1 MFSEKQIQVLGFP
14 NVNKDAIICDGA
26 VRSGKSSVISI
37 SYIIWAMTNFSNSN
51 FGVCSK
57 SVRSAE
63 RNIIKPLQN
72 IKYMNDNYD
81 MKYTISTSMLTITR
95 GSVTNYFYVFGGKD
109 ESSYSTIQGITLAGV
124 FLDEV
129 VLMPE
134 SFVNQALARCSIR
147 GSKYWFS
154 CNPEGP
160 NHWFYKEWI
169 LKAEEKNSLYLH
181 FTLDDNPSLDDTIKK
196 RYHKMYSGV
205 FYERYILG
213 KWVRAEGIIYR
224 DFADNPNSY
233 IIDKVPNDLIMINAG
248 VDFGGTKSAHAFV
261 ATGFTTNFEQ
271 AIVLYTERI
280 PDELSTHELEDRYAT
295 FVTMINRTYGKFF
308 NTRADSAEP
317 VLIRGLKNKAME
329 LGLRTS
335 VKRALKKPIKDRIEL
350 VVKLLGEN
358 RLKLLR
364 NTTIELQDAL
374 KMTVW
379 DPKKEDVRLDDGVT
393 SSIDIIDAF
402 EYSIEEFSNMLIDY
416 TIIERRKG

>member
-1 MFSEKQIQVLGFP
+1 MFSQKQIQVLGFS
-14 NVNKDAIICDGA
+14 NIAKDAIICDGA

-37 SYIIWAMTNFSNSN
+37 SYILWAMTNFRNTN
-51 FGVCSK
+51 FGICSK

-72 IKYMNDNYD
+72 IKYMTDNYD
-81 MKYTISTSMLTITR
+81 MKYTISTSMLVVTR
-95 GSVTNYFYVFGGKD
+95 GDVTNYFYVFGGKD
-109 ESSYSTIQGITLAGV
+109 ESSYTTIQGITLAGV

-134 SFVNQALARCSIR
+134 SFVNQALARCSMR
-147 GSKYWFS
+147 GSRYWFS

-160 NHWFYKEWI
+160 NHWFYKEWVQ
-169 LKAEEKNSLYLH
+169 KAEEKNALYLH
-181 FTLDDNPSLDDTIKK
+181 FTLDDNPSLDDDIKE
-196 RYHKMYSGV
+196 RYHRMYSGV

-213 KWVRAEGIIYR
+213 RWVRAEGVIYKE
-224 DFADNPNSY
+224 FADDPESY
-233 IIDKVPNDLIMINAG
+233 LIDEVPKNLIMINAG

-261 ATGFTTNFEQ
+261 ATGFTTNFQE
-271 AIVLYTERI
+271 AIVLHTERI
-280 PDELSTHELEDRYAT
+280 PDELSTHELEDRFAV
-295 FVTMINRTYGKFF
+295 FVNMINRLYGRYF

-335 VKRALKKPIKDRIEL
+335 VKRALKRPIKDRIEL
-350 VVKLLGEN
+350 VVKLLGEK

-364 NTTIELQDAL
+364 NSTIELQDAL

-416 TIIERRKG
+416 TIIERRS